1 MKTKTIPSSQCPE
14 YLWQE
19 LAQVATGALTL
30 QVTRDGAVMA
40 MVVPP
45 AASTTDFAEPPTPPP
60 SASPR
65 AFWDADTTAL
75 LQRTAHFRLGQM
87 PTRAERN
94 ER

>member
-45 AASTTDFAEPPTPPP
+45 AASTTDFTEPPTPPP
-60 SASPR
+60 SASPQ

>member
-1 MKTKTIPSSQCPE
+1 MKTKTIPSSQFPE
-14 YLWQE
+14 HLWQE
-19 LAQVATGALTL
+19 LAQVAAGTLTL
-30 QVTRDGAVMA
+30 RVTRDGELMA

-45 AASTTDFAEPPTPPP
+45 AATTTNFAEPAAPPP
-60 SASPR
+60 AAFTR

>member
-1 MKTKTIPSSQCPE
+1 MKTKTIPSSQFPE
-14 YLWQE
+14 HLWQE
-19 LAQVATGALTL
+19 LAQVAAGALTL
-30 QVTRDGAVMA
+30 HVTRDGAVLA

-45 AASTTDFAEPPTPPP
+45 VASTTDFAEPTAPPP
-60 SASPR
+60 TASPR